1 MDHTEDKISE
11 SESKIEELDKSVKE
25 NDKWGGDLKIEHE
38 GSLEQS
44 KNTKSIH
51 YKHRKR
57 IPDQRYS

>member
-1 MDHTEDKISE
+1 MI
-11 SESKIEELDKSVKE
+11 
-25 NDKWGGDLKIEHE
+25 NGGGGDLKIEHE

-57 IPDQRYS
+57 IPDQRHS